1 MADITKL
8 TSKIINEAQKKQDN
22 LVAEA
27 KEELTQ
33 ALQIK
38 QQQLEKEKKQHL
50 VRYEKELQRE
60 LSLKVSDL
68 HVKMRNQVLAAKQ
81 GVLDD
86 LFAEAKLEL
95 QQISAADFADFV
107 LRKLTNLPL
116 TGEVELIFGEY
127 SSSLVTDDQFA
138 QWSQALSEKITLKKS
153 DQVIPNRSGVVFKQ
167 AEIEF
172 NYLFEAL
179 LDAKEEAL
187 SYQLLD
193 LIFDER

>member
-33 ALQIK
+33 AFQIK

-86 LFAEAKLEL
+86 LFVEAKLEL

-107 LRKLTNLPL
+107 LRKLTNLSL

-138 QWSQALSEKITLKKS
+138 QWSQALAEKITLKKS

>member
-33 ALQIK
+33 AFQIK

-86 LFAEAKLEL
+86 LFAEARLEL
-95 QQISAADFADFV
+95 QQISATDFADFV
-107 LRKLTNLPL
+107 LRKLTNLSL

-138 QWSQALSEKITLKKS
+138 QWSQALAEKITLKKS

>member
-33 ALQIK
+33 AFQIK

-107 LRKLTNLPL
+107 LRKLTNLSL

-138 QWSQALSEKITLKKS
+138 QWSQALAEKITLKKS

>member
-107 LRKLTNLPL
+107 LRKLTNLSL

-138 QWSQALSEKITLKKS
+138 QWSQALAEKITLKKS

>member
-86 LFAEAKLEL
+86 LFVEAKLEL

-107 LRKLTNLPL
+107 LRKLTNLSL

-138 QWSQALSEKITLKKS
+138 QWSQALAEKITLKKS